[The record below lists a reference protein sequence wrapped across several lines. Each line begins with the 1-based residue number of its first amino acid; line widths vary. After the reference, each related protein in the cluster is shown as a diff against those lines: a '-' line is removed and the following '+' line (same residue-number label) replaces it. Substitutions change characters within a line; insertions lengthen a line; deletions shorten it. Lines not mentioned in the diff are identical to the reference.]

1 MASAVPGRPEDS
13 LRRATDQDAGA
24 VAQLLTTLGYPCTR
38 EDALIRLNAFRDE
51 PGQELWLAFR
61 DGQVV
66 GLSALQFFYYLPL
79 GARTCRITALAVVE
93 QAQRRGVGKTLLL
106 GAETRARQNGA
117 VRIELTSAAQRG
129 EAHAFYRACGY
140 DDGALRFMKRLGD
153 A

>member
-1 MASAVPGRPEDS
+1 MASAAPGRPEG
-13 LRRATDQDAGA
+13 LLQGATDQDADA

-38 EDALIRLNAFRDE
+38 DDALVRLANFRKD
-51 PGQELWLAFR
+51 PNQELWLAFR
-61 DGQVV
+61 DGQAV

-79 GARTCRITALAVVE
+79 DAVTCRITALAVIE
-93 QAQRRGVGKTLLL
+93 SAQRSGVGKALLF
-106 GAETRARQNGA
+106 GAEARARQKGA

-140 DDGALRFMKRLGD
+140 DEGALRFMKRLGD